1 MAKIDVSKIE
11 GYTNMTAEEKIAA
24 LEAYETADPDYTG
37 YIKKSRFDE
46 VASELAAKKR
56 ELREKMSAE
65 EQQKLE
71 EQQKQEELQSKYEA
85 LLKKTEIS
93 ECKAKL
99 LGMGYEENLAATTAE
114 AMVNGD
120 TEAVFAAQRKHL
132 ESVEKRVRAEAL
144 KDTPRPVPD
153 GESKTMTL
161 ERFRGLSSQERYAFS
176 VSNPEEYAALYNT
189 NSGGNE

>member
-11 GYTNMTAEEKIAA
+11 GYADMTAEEKIAA

-37 YIKKSRFDE
+37 YIKKSMFDK
-46 VASELAAKKR
+46 VTSELAAKKR
-56 ELREKMSAE
+56 ELREKMTA
-65 EQQKLE
+65 E
-71 EQQKQEELQSKYEA
+71 EQQKQEEEQRQQELQAKYEA

-93 ECKAKL
+93 DYKAKL
-99 LGMGYEENLAATTAE
+99 LGMGYEESLATATAE
-114 AMVNGD
+114 AMAGGD
-120 TEAVFAAQRKHL
+120 TEAVFAAQKKHL
-132 ESVEKRVRAEAL
+132 ENVEKRVRAEAL

-153 GESKTMTL
+153 GAGKTMTL

>member
-11 GYTNMTAEEKIAA
+11 GYADMTPEEKIAA

-56 ELREKMSAE
+56 ELREKMTAE

-71 EQQKQEELQSKYEA
+71 EQQKQQELQAKYEA

-93 ECKAKL
+93 DYKAKL
-99 LGMGYEENLAATTAE
+99 LGMGYEESLATATAE
-114 AMVNGD
+114 AMAGGD
-120 TEAVFAAQRKHL
+120 TEAVFAAQKKHL
-132 ESVEKRVRAEAL
+132 ENVEKRVRAEAL

-153 GESKTMTL
+153 GEGKTMTL